1 MARPYSKEFID
12 EVFSKNT
19 HRIGVQ
25 LAQECVK
32 ANLPAKYVAQ
42 ALNVSRITIH
52 NWFRGAILR
61 GKNEE
66 LALALNSLIRKDTET
81 GDLPVKSLKDAK
93 TYLENM
99 IGKPL

>member
-1 MARPYSKEFID
+1 MARPYSQEFID

-66 LALALNSLIRKDTET
+66 LALALISLIRKDTET

>member
-1 MARPYSKEFID
+1 MPRPYSQEFID

-66 LALALNSLIRKDTET
+66 MALALISLIRQDTEK
-81 GDLPVKSLKDAK
+81 GELPAKSLKEAK
-93 TYLENM
+93 AYLENM
-99 IGKPL
+99 IGQPL

>member
-66 LALALNSLIRKDTET
+66 LALALISLIKKDTET

-99 IGKPL
+99 IGRPL

>member
-42 ALNVSRITIH
+42 ALNVSRITLH

-66 LALALNSLIRKDTET
+66 LALALISLIRKDTET

>member
-1 MARPYSKEFID
+1 MPRPYSQKFID
-12 EVFSKNT
+12 EAFSKNT
-19 HRIGVQ
+19 HRVGIQ

-52 NWFRGAILR
+52 HWFRGAILR

-66 LALALNSLIRKDTET
+66 LALAMISLLRQDAAK
-81 GDLPVKSLKDAK
+81 GDLPVRSLKEAK
-93 TYLENM
+93 AYIEEL

>member
-1 MARPYSKEFID
+1 MPRPYSQEFID

-42 ALNVSRITIH
+42 VLNVSRITIH

-66 LALALNSLIRKDTET
+66 MALALISLIRQDTAKGE
-81 GDLPVKSLKDAK
+81 LPVKSLKEAK
-93 TYLENM
+93 AYLENM
-99 IGKPL
+99 IGQPL

>member
-1 MARPYSKEFID
+1 MPRPYSKEFID

-19 HRIGVQ
+19 HRVGVQ

-32 ANLPAKYVAQ
+32 ANLPAQYVAQ
-42 ALNVSRITIH
+42 ALNVSRLTVH

-66 LALALNSLIRKDTET
+66 MALALISLIRQDTEK
-81 GDLPVKSLKDAK
+81 GELPAKSLKEAK
-93 TYLENM
+93 AYLENM
-99 IGKPL
+99 IGQPL

>member
-66 LALALNSLIRKDTET
+66 LALALISLIRKDTET

>member
-1 MARPYSKEFID
+1 MPRPYSKEFID

-19 HRIGVQ
+19 HRVGVM

-66 LALALNSLIRKDTET
+66 LALAMISLLRKDTAS
-81 GDLPVKSLKDAK
+81 GDLPVKSLKEAK
-93 TYLENM
+93 AYLENM
-99 IGKPL
+99 IGQPL

>member
-1 MARPYSKEFID
+1 MPRPYSQEFID

-66 LALALNSLIRKDTET
+66 LALALISLIRKDTET